1 MTYAQALTAGAE
13 HAVLEQLVNSSSKHV
28 LARTQG
34 DMPQVVQ
41 SNLYAS
47 YNQVVETRVQK
58 RIDTIDSKI
67 SGIEKEI
74 GVLLNL
80 EDKKSEEAH
89 ICNSDLESI

>member
-1 MTYAQALTAGAE
+1 
-13 HAVLEQLVNSSSKHV
+13 
-28 LARTQG
+28 
-34 DMPQVVQ
+34 MPQVVQ
-41 SNLYAS
+41 SNPYAN
-47 YNQVVETRVQK
+47 YNPVVETRVQK

-80 EDKKSEEAH
+80 EEKKSEEAH